1 LGNDWNFTT
10 GLRNWSGLDSIDNV
24 TTLEVEPVD
33 PEKVERVDECGAYK
47 MKSIELEAELSMKV
61 KRLEEL
67 EEEAKIYIGEIR
79 DYEDYVSQ
87 QDNEIKRLKFHI
99 QSLSPDLEKKQV
111 PTFNFHRVK

>member
-10 GLRNWSGLDSIDNV
+10 GLRNWSGLDNIDNV

-87 QDNEIKRLKFHI
+87 QENEIKRLKLHI